1 MIFKD
6 LEVLV
11 LYSQSNILYIA
22 KQKKKKK
29 CRGQTE
35 NEDNM
40 FLIFTHDLQ
49 AQNISNELIVS
60 DFEMS

>member
-22 KQKKKKK
+22 KQKRKKKMPGVDRK
-29 CRGQTE
+29 WKQYFSYIYSWSSSTE
-35 NEDNM
+35 
-40 FLIFTHDLQ
+40 FF
-49 AQNISNELIVS
+49 
-60 DFEMS
+60 